1 MNFAAGKLY
10 FDSGM
15 IGSNSTDKT
24 VSVIDIMNDNVIE
37 TIKLDERRGYNY

>member
-15 IGSNSTDKT
+15 IGINSTDKT
-24 VSVIDIMNDNVIE
+24 VSVIDIMNDNVVE

>member
-1 MNFAAGKLY
+1 
-10 FDSGM
+10 M

-24 VSVIDIMNDNVIE
+24 VSVIDIMNDNVVE